1 MTRLTAETVF
11 VRGLR
16 LDAEIGVHAHE
27 HGRTQM
33 LTVDIEAEVP
43 GAGEARRLGDTLD
56 YNRLVEAARTLA
68 EGGHVLLVEEFAA
81 RLLDAC
87 LALPDVRRVKVRVEK
102 PGALAQAS
110 AAGVELEGRST

>member
-1 MTRLTAETVF
+1 MTVTRETVF

-33 LTVDIEAEVP
+33 LTVDMEVEVE
-43 GAGEARRLGDTLD
+43 GAARARRLGDTLD
-56 YNRLVEAARTLA
+56 YNRLVDAGRDLA
-68 EGGHVLLVEEFAA
+68 QGGHVLLVEEFAA

-87 LALPDVRRVKVRVEK
+87 LALPDVRRAKVRVEK
-102 PGALAQAS
+102 PGALASAA
-110 AAGVELEGRST
+110 AAGVELCGERG